1 MERRQ
6 SHYIRRVKAH
16 EITKSRWDVQTVWNL
31 VDTAPQLALGSDAR
45 EAVVTCRTFLEH
57 LLSSD
62 SGRAIYGV
70 NTGFGDLAHTRV
82 GAEDLS
88 TLQRNLLV
96 SHACGVGEDVPD
108 EVVRAMMV
116 LKVKAL
122 CQGHSGVRLETV
134 ERLVAL
140 WNADLLPVVPSQG
153 SLGASGDLAPL
164 SHLVLPLIGEGMLHV
179 DGIAVPTADV
189 LLAKGWSPLSL
200 GAKEGL
206 ALINGT
212 QLMLGYGVMALQ
224 RLERIADWADALC
237 AWSLEAWQGRIEP
250 FDEDIHRIR
259 NQAGAAAVARNV
271 VDWLAGSEW
280 QRQPRHQV
288 QDPYS
293 FRCTPQVHGASRN
306 SLRSAR
312 EVFENEI
319 NAVTDNPLIF
329 PASGKV
335 LSGGNFHGQPLA
347 LVLES
352 LALAAHEWGS
362 ISERRTFKLLS
373 GKQGLPAFL
382 TPNPGL
388 NSGFMI
394 PQYTA
399 ASLVSQSKQLCMP
412 SAADTIDSSNGQEDH
427 VSMGANSALKLWRI
441 LDNVEQVL
449 AVECIT
455 AAQACDLRG
464 TTGMAPAL
472 EGLQRSLR
480 RVIPFLETDAF
491 MQPLMLTARDWMFSQ
506 ELSANSA
513 SGH

>member
-1 MERRQ
+1 M
-6 SHYIRRVKAH
+6 KPK
-16 EITKSRWDVQTVWNL
+16 EITNEPW
-31 VDTAPQLALGSDAR
+31 GI
-45 EAVVTCRTFLEH
+45 EAVWKTVHDAPPLSLSDGLVSAVVRCREYLEGK
-57 LLSSD
+57 LTGD
-62 SGRAIYGV
+62 RGPAIYGV

-82 GAEDLS
+82 GTDELS
-88 TLQRNLLV
+88 QLQRNLLV

-108 EVVRAMMV
+108 EVVKAMV
-116 LKVKAL
+116 LLKVKAL
-122 CQGHSGVRLETV
+122 GRGHSGVRLETV
-134 ERLVAL
+134 QRLVEH
-140 WNADLLPVVPSQG
+140 WNAGLFPLVPSQG

-164 SHLVLPLIGEGMLHV
+164 SHMVLPLIGEGEIKV
-179 DGIAVPTADV
+179 EGIPVPAHEV
-189 LLAKGWSPLSL
+189 LLAKGWKPLQL

-212 QLMLGYGVMALQ
+212 QLMLGYGVMALE

-237 AWSLEAWQGRIEP
+237 AWSLEAWHGRMEP
-250 FDEDIHRIR
+250 FDPDIHHLR
-259 NQAGAAAVARNV
+259 NQAHAALVAQNV
-271 VDWLAGSEW
+271 KDWLTASDW
-280 QRQPRHQV
+280 QAEPRSQV

-293 FRCTPQVHGASRN
+293 FRCSPQVHGASRN
-306 SLRSAR
+306 SLAFAR

-329 PASGKV
+329 PDADKV

-347 LVLES
+347 LQLEA

-382 TPNPGL
+382 VANPGL

-399 ASLVSQSKQLCMP
+399 ASLVSQNKQLCAP
-412 SAADTIDSSNGQEDH
+412 NVVDTIDSSNGQEDH
-427 VSMGANSALKLWRI
+427 VSMGANAALKLWKV

-449 AVECIT
+449 AIECIT

-464 TTGMAPAL
+464 KAGMAPAL
-472 EGLQRSLR
+472 EALQRSLR
-480 RVIPFLETDAF
+480 RTVPFVEKDEFL
-491 MQPLMLTARDWMFSQ
+491 QPLLLAAREWMFSR
-506 ELSANSA
+506 ELSSA
-513 SGH
+513 AE

>member
-1 MERRQ
+1 M
-6 SHYIRRVKAH
+6 KPK
-16 EITKSRWDVQTVWNL
+16 EITNEPWGIEAVWKTVH
-31 VDTAPQLALGSDAR
+31 DAPQLSLSEGLVSAVLRCR
-45 EAVVTCRTFLEH
+45 EYLEGK
-57 LLSSD
+57 LTGND
-62 SGRAIYGV
+62 GPAIYGV

-82 GAEDLS
+82 GTDELS
-88 TLQRNLLV
+88 QLQRNLLV

-108 EVVRAMMV
+108 DVVKAMV
-116 LKVKAL
+116 LLKVKAL
-122 CQGHSGVRLETV
+122 GRGHSGIRLETV
-134 ERLVAL
+134 QRLVEQ
-140 WNADLLPVVPSQG
+140 WNAGLFPVVPSQG

-164 SHLVLPLIGEGMLHV
+164 SHMVLPLIGEGEIKV
-179 DGIAVPTADV
+179 EGIPVPARDV
-189 LLAKGWSPLSL
+189 LQAKGWKPLQL

-212 QLMLGYGVMALQ
+212 QLMLGYGVMALE

-237 AWSLEAWQGRIEP
+237 AWSLEAWHGRMEP
-250 FDEDIHRIR
+250 FDTDIHTIR
-259 NQAGAAAVARNV
+259 NQAHAALVAQNV
-271 VDWLAGSEW
+271 TDWVRGSEW
-280 QRQPRHQV
+280 QTEPRSQV

-306 SLRSAR
+306 SLAFAR

-329 PASGKV
+329 PDADKV

-347 LVLES
+347 LQLEA

-382 TPNPGL
+382 VANPGL

-399 ASLVSQSKQLCMP
+399 ASLVSQNKQLCAP
-412 SAADTIDSSNGQEDH
+412 NVVDTIDSSNGQEDH
-427 VSMGANSALKLWRI
+427 VSMGANAALKLWKV

-449 AVECIT
+449 AIECIT
-455 AAQACDLRG
+455 AAQACELRG
-464 TTGMAPAL
+464 KPGMAPAL
-472 EGLQRSLR
+472 SGLQRSLR
-480 RVIPFLETDAF
+480 RVVPFVEKDTFL
-491 MQPLMLTARDWMFSQ
+491 QPHLLAAREWMFSR
-506 ELSANSA
+506 ELSTAA
-513 SGH
+513 K